1 MTKKATTALASS
13 GNRAHND
20 RTGALLGQLS
30 SSGHT
35 AAAAAAVSVRPG
47 SHIAIGARLKALARL
62 HTHNPLCS
70 RMRQHQNNNKTEKS
84 RANFSW
90 AKVHSYSERG
100 HCGKPFFTCAVS
112 RYSALSGDP
121 IQTTQIFNLSSAQRS
136 SPRLG
141 FACP

>member
-1 MTKKATTALASS
+1 MTELARYLGSS
-13 GNRAHND
+13 LVQGTQQQQQQQQQCQSAI
-20 RTGALLGQLS
+20 
-30 SSGHT
+30 
-35 AAAAAAVSVRPG
+35 RPG